1 MVSLCIF
8 KRRIPSHWNL
18 LRVPCKQVPAHL
30 QSILFGF
37 SKSNKA
43 ENGQKQSAPTKY
55 QHTPRAAAISWSL
68 FLCER
73 QQSNSFHDVRSDNW
87 RQLRLFFFISS
98 FILFGRGGT
107 GSMPPPPGGKEHYIH
122 WRLQHPSTIY
132 VVGYQ
137 AYYSFVFSSLV
148 CLFCLFLYILSWIM
162 KINTRFLKIMK
173 EKLLTQKANLNF
185 KKYKKE

>member
-8 KRRIPSHWNL
+8 KSRIPSHWNL

-87 RQLRLFFFISS
+87 RQLRLFFMSS

-107 GSMPPPPGGKEHYIH
+107 GSTPPPPGGKEHYIH
-122 WRLQHPSTIY
+122 RRLQHPSTIY
-132 VVGYQ
+132 VMGYQ

-148 CLFCLFLYILSWIM
+148 CLFVLGFLFCFRAFLYIFS
-162 KINTRFLKIMK
+162 
-173 EKLLTQKANLNF
+173 
-185 KKYKKE
+185 